1 MARKTQVESSWAK
14 RVAGL
19 EHVAGFISFYWDYKK
34 GRLLLEVSELDQEFL
49 YLRAL
54 ATGVGSVDVRTLD
67 RGTIAEPSLVT
78 FKKIGPKV
86 LLVQKN
92 LAFRSTVDNPDLA
105 QSVQES
111 FAESV
116 LGAFT
121 VESEDQG
128 RLLVDATN
136 FFIRDSME
144 VATSIKDSELG
155 DFKLD
160 EERSVFYLPH
170 TKAFPRNTEIEVLL
184 TLSGENVSDK
194 LRPLLPD
201 GRTIS
206 VRQHHSFVA
215 LPEDGFRPRKL
226 DPRVGFGPLS
236 FKDYGVSFN
245 ENTETRWIR
254 RWRLEKKNP
263 NEPVSEP
270 VQPIV
275 YYLDRGIPEPIRSAM
290 REGALWWNVAFEKAG
305 FKNAFQVRDLP
316 DNADPMDVRYSVIQ
330 WVHRVERGWSI
341 GSHYDDPRTGE
352 IICGKARMDSHR
364 VRTMH
369 NYWAAM
375 AQSTED
381 DCELGL
387 DPLAEFAFTLGT
399 IEDEESLML
408 RRQALLTAH
417 EVGHTLGFPH
427 NFSASLY
434 DRGSVMEYVTPR
446 IKIEADGT
454 IDFSDAYQYGLGS
467 WDILAVRFAYSP
479 SPLGKEK
486 EHLEAI
492 AKEGLEKGILFL
504 PDSDPRW
511 NTYDD
516 GTDPVFWL
524 RETLDTRRALMQ
536 RYGPHLLKEGQP
548 VADLDHYFSV
558 IYYFHRF
565 AIEAAAKYIGGMEHT
580 NAFFGDGQVPTS
592 IIDSSRQREALNLLL
607 DCLEPEN
614 LDISEEVLA
623 HLPPPPF
630 GSSKNFDASTTRAG
644 YAFDQLSAAR
654 SVASLVL
661 DNGLEREKLARVVA
675 FAVRQSE
682 ETLVEPPVAKIASEP
697 LTLGEV
703 LDTMIF
709 RTWKQPLE
717 IQPRHAALRRVVQR
731 AFLDRLLI
739 LAADSQVT
747 PEVKSWLYYELQN
760 LQRMLDQN
768 QGTNAEDQVHRAKAR
783 HDIIHFLERPTD
795 WTLEITG
802 TTPPPGAPV

>member
-1 MARKTQVESSWAK
+1 MT
-14 RVAGL
+14 GL
-19 EHVAGFISFYWDYKK
+19 EHAEGFISFYWDYKK
-34 GRLLLEVSELDQEFL
+34 GRLLLEISELDQEFL

-67 RGTIAEPSLVT
+67 RGTIAESALVT
-78 FKKIGPKV
+78 FRKTGPKV
-86 LLVQKN
+86 LLVHKN
-92 LAFRSTVDNPDLA
+92 LAFRSTADNPALA

-116 LGAFT
+116 LVAFT
-121 VESEDQG
+121 VEAENEG

-136 FFIRDSME
+136 FFLRDTTE
-144 VATSIKDSELG
+144 VASSIKDAELG

-201 GRTIS
+201 GRTLS

-226 DPRVGFGPLS
+226 DPRVGFGRLS
-236 FKDYGVSFN
+236 FKDYGANFN
-245 ENTETRWIR
+245 ETTETQWIR

-316 DNADPMDVRYSVIQ
+316 ENADPMDVRYSVIQ

-375 AQSTED
+375 VQPVED
-381 DCELGL
+381 DNCELGL
-387 DPLAEFAFTLGT
+387 DPLAELAFTLGT

-446 IKIEADGT
+446 IKIETDGT
-454 IDFSDAYQYGLGS
+454 IDFTDAYQYGLGS

-504 PDSDPRW
+504 PESDPRW

-516 GTDPVFWL
+516 GTDPVSWL
-524 RETLDTRRALMQ
+524 RETLATRGALMK
-536 RYGPHLLKEGQP
+536 RYGPHLLREGQP
-548 VADLDHYFSV
+548 VSDLDHYFSV

-580 NAFFGDGQVPTS
+580 NALFGDGQIPTS

-614 LDISEEVLA
+614 LDISEEVLV

-630 GSSKNFDASTTRAG
+630 GRSKNFDASTTRAG

-654 SVASLVL
+654 SLAFLVL

-682 ETLVEPPVAKIASEP
+682 EILVDLPPPVAKIQSEP

-703 LDTMIF
+703 LDTMIS

-717 IQPRHAALRRVVQR
+717 SQPRHAALRRVVQR
-731 AFLDRLLI
+731 AFLDRLLN
-739 LAADSQVT
+739 LATDSQVT
-747 PEVKSWLYYELQN
+747 PEVKSWLHYELQN
-760 LQRMLDQN
+760 LQRILDQS
-768 QGTNAEDQVHRAKAR
+768 QGANAEEQVHRAKAR
-783 HDIIHFLERPTD
+783 HDITHFLERPRD
-795 WTLEITG
+795 WTLQ
-802 TTPPPGAPV
+802 TTSGIIPPPGAPV